1 MPALILRLI
10 IAVALAFVAGATITP
25 LLWRAVLVQQS
36 KEVLSPFAMLSAGIL
51 ITAIGIA
58 IAQIRKLL

>member
-10 IAVALAFVAGATITP
+10 IAVTLAFVAGATITP

>member
-1 MPALILRLI
+1 MPVLILRLI
-10 IAVALAFVAGATITP
+10 VAVTLAFIAGATLTP
-25 LLWRAVLVQQS
+25 LLYRAALVQQS